1 MGEDFKNME
10 IRLQKIIAD
19 AGIASRRKAEE
30 LIVQGLVQ
38 VNGKIVRELGFKAD
52 PNKEK
57 IKVNGKI
64 IKPNLKKI
72 YLALNKPVGIIS
84 SRKDEKGRQ
93 TVIDIIPLDDYLYPV
108 GRLDFESSG
117 LIILTNDGE
126 AANSLL
132 HPKFEIPKTYK
143 VDIEGEL
150 KNSDLEKFKAGIKL
164 EEGLTAPAKAKI
176 LSKGR
181 TYTKLEVIIHEGKNR
196 QIRRMFEELGYQVT
210 RLKRI
215 SIGNIELGK
224 LPIGRH
230 RYLSPEEINWLKTL

>member
-196 QIRRMFEELGYQVT
+196 QIRRMFEELGYQFT